1 MPTVLQQL
9 LTPPSLSLRP
19 QMVIQ
24 KGNMPTVLQ
33 QLLTLPFA
41 HFSDP
46 ALTAVLFPT
55 LLACCLENA
64 QTRTIL
70 EQELSFQVSELDGR
84 VGRGVG
90 VAAGETPAA

>member
-1 MPTVLQQL
+1 MVL
-9 LTPPSLSLRP
+9 
-19 QMVIQ
+19 Q

-55 LLACCLENA
+55 LLACCLDNA
-64 QTRTIL
+64 QTRAIL
-70 EQELSFQVSELDGR
+70 DQELSFQV
-84 VGRGVG
+84 
-90 VAAGETPAA
+90 TPDCRDRPGAQLPGNARLSGPARSSASR